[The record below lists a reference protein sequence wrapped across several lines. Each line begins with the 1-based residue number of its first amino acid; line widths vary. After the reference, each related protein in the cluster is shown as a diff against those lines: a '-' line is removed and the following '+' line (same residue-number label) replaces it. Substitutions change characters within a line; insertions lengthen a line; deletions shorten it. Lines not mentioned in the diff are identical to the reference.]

1 MKAEKNKYSL
11 WFLAWPIFVELLL
24 QLLLGAV
31 DTLMVSRV
39 SDDAVAVVGLA
50 NQIFQAVMIL
60 FMTVASGAG
69 ILIAQ
74 KIGAKQQESARTV
87 GIMAVTISGLIGAIL
102 SVILYVEAVPL
113 ARLFQ
118 LEERLIPLAHTYIS
132 IVGSGMVLT
141 ALTATLSTA
150 IRNTGNTK
158 GPMIIAIG
166 MNVIHVMLNYAWI
179 NGAFGF
185 PQLGLTGVAISTLLS
200 RLLATCLLLY
210 MFVSIFERRIRWRDL
225 GVFNRKLF
233 SEIIRI
239 GWPLGVNMS
248 SWVLSQLAIYSFL
261 ATMGAAALAARTYM
275 NTLESICFMLGYSI
289 ALSAQIQIAHLFGS
303 GQTQAAY
310 KAGYRGTWIGLGLV
324 MCNSILLLIIGKSF
338 LGFFSSD
345 KAIIELAL
353 SCLVLTAV
361 LQPGRMINMGFGNA
375 LNAIGDTRF
384 NMVISLFSM
393 WGVAAGL
400 SYVLGL
406 HYGLGLTG
414 IYIAMMCDEY
424 LRGILVAIRW
434 RRKKYLRLAEGR
446 TNSIDPLGATDGKV
460 RNVHSA

>member
-141 ALTATLSTA
+141 ALTA
-150 IRNTGNTK
+150 
-158 GPMIIAIG
+158 
-166 MNVIHVMLNYAWI
+166 
-179 NGAFGF
+179 
-185 PQLGLTGVAISTLLS
+185 PQHSDSEYREHEGTDD
-200 RLLATCLLLY
+200 Y
-210 MFVSIFERRIRWRDL
+210 RD
-225 GVFNRKLF
+225 RD
-233 SEIIRI
+233 ECDPCR
-239 GWPLGVNMS
+239 
-248 SWVLSQLAIYSFL
+248 
-261 ATMGAAALAARTYM
+261 
-275 NTLESICFMLGYSI
+275 
-289 ALSAQIQIAHLFGS
+289 
-303 GQTQAAY
+303 
-310 KAGYRGTWIGLGLV
+310 
-324 MCNSILLLIIGKSF
+324 
-338 LGFFSSD
+338 
-345 KAIIELAL
+345 IEL
-353 SCLVLTAV
+353 
-361 LQPGRMINMGFGNA
+361 
-375 LNAIGDTRF
+375 
-384 NMVISLFSM
+384 
-393 WGVAAGL
+393 
-400 SYVLGL
+400 
-406 HYGLGLTG
+406 
-414 IYIAMMCDEY
+414 
-424 LRGILVAIRW
+424 
-434 RRKKYLRLAEGR
+434 RL
-446 TNSIDPLGATDGKV
+446 D
-460 RNVHSA
+460 